1 MPTDYPAVS
10 AATNEFE
17 GENPA
22 RHIRPP
28 EWRNPRPA
36 NLYNLVVLGGGYGGM
51 LTALEAARAGAK
63 VALVER
69 DRLGGVCLNT
79 GCISSKT
86 LIRTSRIYAEMRNA
100 GNYGATAPGDI
111 RPDFGLAMDRVRRV
125 HARVSRRRSAEELTS
140 KGIDVF
146 FGEGRFAGPRAV
158 TVAGDTLRFKRALI
172 ATGARP
178 KLPAIP
184 GLTEAG
190 YLTNENV
197 FELTEFPRSLLVIGG
212 GPFGCELAQA
222 FCRLGSQ
229 VSIVQD
235 EPLFLSQEERDAA
248 QILSDSL
255 ARDGVDIHL
264 NTQITEVRAS
274 EGRKIAELVSD
285 DYRSSVTVD
294 TILVGAGR
302 APNVQRIN
310 LESAGVKYDTVSGI
324 GINDFLQ
331 TSNRR
336 IYAAGD
342 VCLEHKFAHIEGASA
357 HIVTQNALFFGRRR
371 LSAQIVP
378 WCTYTDPEIAHVG
391 MYVTE
396 ARERNIPVKTI
407 TVPMHEVDR
416 AVADAEEEGFVKIHV
431 KEGTDKILGATVVAT
446 HAGEMISDIALA
458 MSAGIGLRG
467 LSRASHPYP
476 TQAAAI
482 KMAALTWTRSRQS
495 RFRAWCAKK
504 WLAM

>member
-1 MPTDYPAVS
+1 MHTETPAVS
-10 AATNEFE
+10 GIAPEFASE
-17 GENPA
+17 SPKRNT
-22 RHIRPP
+22 RP
-28 EWRNPRPA
+28 EWKNPRPA
-36 NLYNLVVLGGGYGGM
+36 NRYNLVVLGGGYGGM
-51 LTALEAARAGAK
+51 LTAMEAARAGAK

-69 DRLGGVCLNT
+69 DLLGGVCLNT

-86 LIRTSRIYAEMRNA
+86 LIRTSRVYAQMKNA
-100 GNYGATAPGDI
+100 ANYGAVTPDDI
-111 RPDFGLAMDRVRRV
+111 RLDFGFAMERVRRTL
-125 HARVSRRRSAEELTS
+125 ARVSRRRSVEELTS

-146 FGEGRFAGPRAV
+146 FGEGRFAGPRAL
-158 TVAGDTLRFKRALI
+158 TVNGDTLRFKRALI

-178 KLPAIP
+178 KIPGIP
-184 GLTEAG
+184 GLAEAG

-197 FELTEFPRSLLVIGG
+197 FELTELPRSLLVIGG
-212 GPFGCELAQA
+212 GPFGCELGQA
-222 FCRLGSQ
+222 FCRLGCQ

-264 NTQITEVRAS
+264 NTQITEVRTI
-274 EGRKIAELVSD
+274 GKQKVAELLSD
-285 DYRSSVTVD
+285 DYRSTVTVD
-294 TILVGAGR
+294 TILVGVGR
-302 APNVQRIN
+302 APNVQGMN
-310 LESAGVKYDTVSGI
+310 LESAGVNYDDEAGI
-324 GINDFLQ
+324 RINDFLQ
-331 TSNRR
+331 TSNRA

-357 HIVTQNALFFGRRR
+357 HIVTQNALFFGRQR
-371 LSAQIVP
+371 LSALTVP

-391 MYVTE
+391 MYVTD

-416 AVADAEEEGFVKIHV
+416 AVADGEQEGFIKIHV
-431 KEGTDKILGATVVAT
+431 KEGTDKILGATVVAS

-458 MSAGIGLRG
+458 MSAGIGLG
-467 LSRASHPYP
+467 ALARASHPYP

-482 KMAALTWTRSRQS
+482 KMAANTHMRSRQS

-504 WLAM
+504 WLAL

>member
-1 MPTDYPAVS
+1 VQTEVLSTSPA
-10 AATNEFE
+10 A
-17 GENPA
+17 GEPA
-22 RHIRPP
+22 IK
-28 EWRNPRPA
+28 WRNPRPA
-36 NLYNLVVLGGGYGGM
+36 NRYNLVVLGGGYGGM
-51 LTALEAARAGAK
+51 LTAMDAARAGAK

-69 DRLGGVCLNT
+69 DLLGGVCLNT
-79 GCISSKT
+79 GCISSKA
-86 LIRTSRIYAEMRNA
+86 LIRTSRIYADMKNA
-100 GNYGATAPGDI
+100 GNYGASVPGDI
-111 RPDFGLAMDRVRRV
+111 QVDFAFVMERVRRV
-125 HARVSRRRSAEELTS
+125 TAHLSRRRSAEELTS
-140 KGIDVF
+140 RGIDVF

-158 TVAGDTLRFKRALI
+158 TVKGDTLRFKRALI

-178 KLPAIP
+178 VIPPIP
-184 GLTEAG
+184 GLAEAG

-197 FELTEFPRSLLVIGG
+197 FQLTELPRSLLVIGG

-222 FCRLGSQ
+222 FCRLGSH

-248 QILSDSL
+248 QILSASL

-264 NTQITEVRAS
+264 NTRITEVS
-274 EGRKIAELVSD
+274 TSGPQKVAELVSD

-294 TILVGAGR
+294 AILVGAGR
-302 APNVQRIN
+302 APNVQGMN
-310 LESAGVKYDTVSGI
+310 LESAGVNYDDESGI
-324 GINDFLQ
+324 LINDFLQ
-331 TSNRR
+331 TSNRG

-342 VCLEHKFAHIEGASA
+342 VCREHKFAHIEGASA
-357 HIVTQNALFFGRRR
+357 HIVTQNALFFGRQR
-371 LSAQIVP
+371 LSELTVP

-396 ARERNIPVKTI
+396 ARGRNIPVKTI

-416 AVADAEEEGFVKIHV
+416 AVADGEEEGFVKIHV
-431 KEGTDKILGATVVAT
+431 KEGTDKILGATVVAS
-446 HAGEMISDIALA
+446 HAGEMISGIALA
-458 MSAGIGLRG
+458 MSAGIGLEA

-482 KMAALTWTRSRQS
+482 KMAAKTYVRRRRS